1 MSRQSEARKQK
12 RKKEL
17 RRQIFLLA
25 GFLCVLLVIGI
36 LVKVNTGKSPKN
48 GIEADLGD
56 TEYVAQDESATE
68 DEAAATASV
77 EENTEAAKV
86 FSAQE
91 TPETTNVGDGI
102 VSEHAVLIDLDNGNI
117 VSQKGANERINPASM
132 TKVLTVLV
140 AAEHVKDL
148 DDTFTFT
155 LDVTDYAYINDC
167 STAGF
172 LEGETV
178 TVRDLFYGTI
188 LPSGGDAAVGL
199 ATYVAGSQEA
209 FVEMMN
215 EKVKELGLSDSAHFT
230 NCVGI
235 YDDDLYCTTYD
246 MAMILEAAM
255 NNELCREVLSTHCYK
270 TSATEQHPEGIVISN
285 WFLRRIEDKET
296 LGTVV
301 CGKTGYVVQ
310 AGSCAAS
317 YGEAPDGHGYV
328 CVTAGSSS
336 SWQCI
341 YDQVTL
347 YDSVFQ

>member
-1 MSRQSEARKQK
+1 MSRQSTMRK
-12 RKKEL
+12 RK
-17 RRQIFLLA
+17 RQQQIRKMILSLA
-25 GFLCVLLVIGI
+25 GFFCILLVISI
-36 LVKVNTGKSPKN
+36 LSKVVSGHRSKDNAENIN
-48 GIEADLGD
+48 GTEAV
-56 TEYVAQDESATE
+56 EENIASATE
-68 DEAAATASV
+68 GTEEAAVAQ
-77 EENTEAAKV
+77 NTEAPKV

-91 TPETTNVGDGI
+91 TADTTNVGDEI
-102 VSEHAVLIDLDNGNI
+102 VSDHAVLIDLENGNI
-117 VSQKGANERINPASM
+117 VSQKGANERMNPASM

-172 LEGETV
+172 LENETV

-215 EKVKELGLSDSAHFT
+215 EKIDELGLSDSAHFT

-235 YDDDLYCTTYD
+235 YDENLYCTAYD
-246 MAMILEAAM
+246 MAIILEAAM
-255 NNELCREVLSTHCYK
+255 SNDLCKEVLSTHCYT
-270 TSATEQHPEGIVISN
+270 TSATEQHPEGLVISN

-296 LGTVV
+296 IGTVV

-317 YGEAPDGHGYV
+317 YGEAPDGHGYI

>member
-1 MSRQSEARKQK
+1 MSRQSTMRKRRKQQQI
-12 RKKEL
+12 RKA
-17 RRQIFLLA
+17 IFSLA
-25 GFLCVLLVIGI
+25 GFLCLLLVIGI
-36 LVKVNTGKSPKN
+36 LTKVVSSHHSKDSADTCLDGTESVAE
-48 GIEADLGD
+48 GI
-56 TEYVAQDESATE
+56 SATE
-68 DEAAATASV
+68 NTEEAAVAQ
-77 EENTEAAKV
+77 NTEAPKV

-91 TPETTNVGDGI
+91 TADTTNVGDEV

-132 TKVLTVLV
+132 TKVLTILV

-155 LDVTDYAYINDC
+155 LDVTDYAYVNDC

-172 LEGETV
+172 LDGEAV

-215 EKVKELGLSDSAHFT
+215 EKIDELGLSDSAHFT

-235 YDDDLYCTTYD
+235 YDENLYCTVYD

-255 NNELCREVLSTHCYK
+255 DNDFCKEVLSSHCYT
-270 TSATEQHPEGIVISN
+270 TSATEQHPEGLVISN

-296 LGTVV
+296 IGTVV

-317 YGEAPDGHGYV
+317 YGESADGHGYI